1 VREAGPPD
9 LALNTLTGSIF
20 DRPTGTFRALLLAVS
35 VTIAPNGHRRT
46 DECSQG
52 DVLGLAS
59 LVVAA
64 AAVGVWLTTNRPV
77 VVRVLAGI
85 LGVVL
90 MFVLF
95 AAFDA
100 VLSPLA
106 SDGHWFQQEVEIV
119 AAALVGIA
127 LAWAARPVA
136 SKDDITSS
144 RPPAMS
150 D

>member
-1 VREAGPPD
+1 M
-9 LALNTLTGSIF
+9 
-20 DRPTGTFRALLLAVS
+20 
-35 VTIAPNGHRRT
+35 
-46 DECSQG
+46 
-52 DVLGLAS
+52 
-59 LVVAA
+59 
-64 AAVGVWLTTNRPV
+64 
-77 VVRVLAGI
+77 LAGI
-85 LGVVL
+85 VAVVV

-95 AAFDA
+95 SAFDA

-136 SKDDITSS
+136 SNDGAASS